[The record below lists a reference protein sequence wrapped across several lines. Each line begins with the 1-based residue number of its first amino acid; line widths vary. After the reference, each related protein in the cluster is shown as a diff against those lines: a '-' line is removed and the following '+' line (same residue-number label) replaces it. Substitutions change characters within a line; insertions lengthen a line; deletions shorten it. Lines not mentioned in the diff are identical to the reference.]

1 MCRTR
6 NTDLVSTV
14 MCTTSVFQ
22 LWKSCSSPCLPD
34 WFFFFLYSADVV
46 DTEVHLKNIYNHSFK
61 TNGVYTNITKA

>member
-34 WFFFFLYSADVV
+34 CFFFFLYSADVV
-46 DTEVHLKNIYNHSFK
+46 DTEVHLKKYIIIHLK
-61 TNGVYTNITKA
+61 QMVCTQI